1 MFDPVARHLTNPD
14 TAEDRMQEALSLV
27 FEMYQDR
34 IINRDLVLDDAI
46 LVHAAKQRACDL
58 SRHLVRDG
66 KCKVHDAMSER
77 AYHAGH
83 VEVVR
88 LDAWTEDDEEDEG
101 HPNQIGLAEELCQSP
116 EHKLNSALDLE
127 EWLHGLTA
135 RDYGIMEGRMAGF
148 SLPRIATDLGVS
160 TSAVFARA
168 KKLGL
173 ELASRAG
180 VHVDLD
186 KTRSGRIRQR
196 RAMCDAE

>member
-1 MFDPVARHLTNPD
+1 VLFTRHITNPD

-34 IINRDLVLDDAI
+34 IVNRSLVLDDGI
-46 LVHAAKQRACDL
+46 LVHAAKQRACDM
-58 SRHLVRDG
+58 SRHLARDG

-77 AYHAGH
+77 AYHTGH
-83 VEVVR
+83 VEVLR
-88 LDAWTEDDEEDEG
+88 LDAWTEDDSENEG
-101 HPNQIGLAEELCQSP
+101 HPNQIGLAEALCQST
-116 EHKLNSALDLE
+116 ERKMISALDLE
-127 EWLHGLTA
+127 SWLGGLTA
-135 RDYGIMEGRMAGF
+135 RDYGVMEGRMAGY

-160 TSAVFARA
+160 TSTVFAKA

-186 KTRSGRIRQR
+186 KTRSGRTLQK
-196 RAMCDAE
+196 RAMLDAE